1 MTSSLH
7 PDQRDGAARRDPAEL
22 STADLLRQLSDQ
34 VRTLVT
40 DEVQLAKAE
49 VTAKGKAVGIGAGL
63 AGAGTMLALAGGLA
77 FVAAAIAA
85 LALVLP
91 VWASALIVGAVLVA
105 LGGVLALVA
114 KKEIS
119 KGNPPLPEQ
128 AIDSTKADV
137 ETIKRE
143 VHR

>member
-7 PDQRDGAARRDPAEL
+7 PDQRGGTARPDPAEL

-114 KKEIS
+114 KKQI
-119 KGNPPLPEQ
+119 GRGTPPLPEQ

>member
-7 PDQRDGAARRDPAEL
+7 PEQRDGTARPDPADL

-49 VTAKGKAVGIGAGL
+49 VTRKGKAFGIGAGL
-63 AGAGTMLALAGGLA
+63 AGAGTVLALAGGLA

-85 LALVLP
+85 LSLVLP
-91 VWASALIVGAVLVA
+91 VWASALIVGGVLVV
-105 LGGVLALVA
+105 LGGMLALVA

-119 KGNPPLPEQ
+119 NASPPVPEQ
-128 AIDSTKADV
+128 AITSTKADV
-137 ETIKRE
+137 ETI
-143 VHR
+143 

>member
-7 PDQRDGAARRDPAEL
+7 PDQRGGPARPDPAEL

-119 KGNPPLPEQ
+119 RATPPLPEQ
-128 AIDSTKADV
+128 AIDSTKKDV